1 MIIVKQALNYKS
13 SDGNMQNT
21 GVLCQLGTVGV
32 NLVKMMTRWSN
43 IFYKASFSEETHL
56 VLEYGDNFTGEM
68 TSTFQY
74 TGSSKIRSIKIVGSS
89 KLTGV
94 VMNNTFNNC
103 SVKTIDFSE
112 CDLVLST
119 AAMQNTFSY
128 CPNLREIKGTLDVSK
143 ISSFVGVFNSCNV
156 LEEVRFLEENIFK
169 TITFGSCKLL
179 SDASIQSIINGLATV
194 EEAQTITFHV
204 DVKAKLTDDQI
215 AQITSKNW
223 TLA

>member
-1 MIIVKQALNYKS
+1 M
-13 SDGNMQNT
+13 
-21 GVLCQLGTVGV
+21 LCQVGTFGV
-32 NLVKMMTRWSN
+32 NLVKMMSRWTS
-43 IFYKASFSEETHL
+43 IFYGVSFSEETHL
-56 VLEYGDNFTGEM
+56 VLEYGDNFKGEM

-74 TGSSKIRSIKIVGSS
+74 TGSSKIKSIKIVGDS

-94 VMNNTFNNC
+94 MMNNTFNNC

-128 CPNLREIKGTLDVSK
+128 CPSLTEIKGTLDVSK
-143 ISSFVGVFNSCNV
+143 ISSFVGVFNGCNV

-179 SDASIQSIINGLATV
+179 SDASIQSIINGLAKV

-204 DVKAKLTDDQI
+204 DVKAKLTEDQI

-223 TLA
+223 TLS